1 MNLTLLI
8 VLLSSILA
16 GLTFWQDN
24 ERIFYDDLT
33 GIIQKRDTPSQ
44 PVTVPSYPLTGEAE
58 LELLSGGNFDRSKNL
73 S

>member
-24 ERIFYDDLT
+24 DKIFYDDLT
-33 GIIQKRDTPSQ
+33 KMIQKRDTPSQ
-44 PVTVPSYPLTGEAE
+44 PVIVPSYPLNGEAE
-58 LELLSGGNFDRSKNL
+58 LELLSGGIYDRSKNL
-73 S
+73 T